1 MSTPVKFETAV
12 SAAIVA
18 GTLGILVTQTVMM
31 YPSNFNKYANVGLFL
46 QVLLCASRA
55 LTLVIQCIAPNID
68 CKALGNVG
76 MLIYAL
82 WITALDTTLLL
93 RSLAFLVVPKHKLY
107 LKIVSAVQI
116 SISLGIQL
124 YVAGVAFTLP
134 FAAPYCIVLS
144 DFSVQDYTLLNR
156 CILYAIYLVPFV
168 QRGYLAYKADTQSE
182 KKWIR
187 MCLNNAFFSVM
198 IMTTELVAARVS
210 QIVSLIP
217 WLQAFFAC
225 VNLMECQFMLMII
238 DDTKRKLKS
247 GSGAATHA
255 SSTKKTQGIER
266 SNYELRT
273 NPGKLSQSGD
283 E

>member
-1 MSTPVKFETAV
+1 MSAPVKFETAV
-12 SAAIVA
+12 SASIVA
-18 GTLGILVTQTVMM
+18 GTLGILATQSVMM
-31 YPSNFNKYANVGLFL
+31 FPTNFQKYANVGLFL
-46 QVLLCASRA
+46 QVLLCATRA
-55 LTLVIQCIAPNID
+55 LTLVVQCIAPNID
-68 CKALGNVG
+68 CRVLGNVG
-76 MLIYAL
+76 MFIYAL

-93 RSLAFLVVPKHKLY
+93 RSLAFLVVPKQKLY
-107 LKIVSAVQI
+107 LKSISALQI
-116 SISLGIQL
+116 CISLGIQL
-124 YVAGVAFTLP
+124 YVAAAAFTLP

-144 DFSVQDYTLLNR
+144 DFAVQDYTLLNR

-187 MCLNNAFFSVM
+187 MCINNAFFSVM

-225 VNLMECQFMLMII
+225 VNLLECQFMLMII
-238 DDTKRKLKS
+238 DDTKRTLKS
-247 GSGAATHA
+247 NGSQVT
-255 SSTKKTQGIER
+255 STKKT
-266 SNYELRT
+266 NMELRSHA
-273 NPGKLSQSGD
+273 GKNSQAD